1 MTSAADHWGGGLTGQ
16 ALTEVVAHRLCAA
29 DAAPL
34 AGRFVVDA
42 IIGEG
47 GSGRVLRAR
56 HALLGFPLA
65 LKMLS
70 HAHAGSP
77 DATQAFVREASVL
90 VQLDHPG
97 IVRVLD
103 AFAAH
108 GTFFI
113 VMPWLAGATLRVHI
127 DSGLPFSPA
136 DVFQMAEEALD
147 ALVALHAAGVVH
159 RDIKPSNIL
168 IRPSGRLVLI
178 DFGIACQ
185 RDEPLLDGD
194 GQGAGDRKF
203 VGSPSYASPEQIL
216 GRALDGRSDVYSLGC
231 TLYEMVFGYPPF
243 GAGATDINGVIEG
256 HLHDTASFDGM
267 PRVQMGDAFLHW
279 LKACLLRTRKKR
291 PDAAAARAALRR
303 IVPPSLDEWATP
315 RARVT
320 VPMPVT
326 LGAY

>member
-1 MTSAADHWGGGLTGQ
+1 MTSAGENSLTGQ
-16 ALTEVVAHRLCAA
+16 ALTELVAQRLCAA

-34 AGRFVVDA
+34 VGRYVVEA

-47 GSGRVLRAR
+47 GSGRVLRGR
-56 HALLGFPLA
+56 HAMLGFPLA

-77 DATQAFVREASVL
+77 EATRAFIREASVL

-103 AFAAH
+103 AFEAH

-113 VMPWLAGATLRVHI
+113 VMPWLAGATLRIHI
-127 DSGLPFSPA
+127 DAGLPFGA
-136 DVFQMAEEALD
+136 DEIMQMAEEALD
-147 ALVALHAAGVVH
+147 ALVAMHGAGLVH
-159 RDIKPSNIL
+159 RDVKPSNIL

-185 RDEPLLDGD
+185 RDVPVMEGE
-194 GQGAGDRKF
+194 RKF

-216 GRALDGRSDVYSLGC
+216 GRPLDGRSDVYSLGC
-231 TLYEMVFGYPPF
+231 TLYELVFGEPPF
-243 GAGATDINGVIEG
+243 GAGDIHGAIER
-256 HLHDTASFDGM
+256 HLHDTPRFDRV
-267 PRVQMGDAFLHW
+267 PRVQMGDAFVAW
-279 LKACLLRTRKKR
+279 LRSCMSRTRMKR
-291 PDAAAARAALRR
+291 PDAAAARAVLRR
-303 IVPPSLDEWATP
+303 IVPPSLDEWAVP

-320 VPMPVT
+320 VPMPVF
-326 LGAY
+326 LGGGQASGRV